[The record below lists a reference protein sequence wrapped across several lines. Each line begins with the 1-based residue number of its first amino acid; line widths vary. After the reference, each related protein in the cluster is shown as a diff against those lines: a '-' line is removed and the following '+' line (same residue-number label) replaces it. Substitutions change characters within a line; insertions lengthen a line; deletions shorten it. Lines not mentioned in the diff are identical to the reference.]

1 MKAIDTGGPASEETL
16 LDRNARAAMQ
26 AMVGAYKQ
34 SRVYEPDDL
43 QHGQT
48 RVALTHFDREMAIDN
63 GAGSDE
69 TAQDAY
75 IIAAAMIAEKR
86 RAEGKETKRM
96 ICVDALPIRHLD
108 VTPRTRN
115 ALYRYD
121 TIGDVAKC
129 SESDLLRNRGFG
141 ATALCETR
149 LALADYG
156 MCLQGDEAWLKQQ
169 SDNGGAA

>member
-1 MKAIDTGGPASEETL
+1 MEKLDTGGPASEETL

-86 RAEGKETKRM
+86 RVEGKETKRM
-96 ICVDALPIRHLD
+96 ICVDTLPIRHLN
-108 VTPRTRN
+108 VSPRTHN
-115 ALYRYD
+115 ALHRYD

-129 SESDLLRNRGFG
+129 SEIDLLRQRGFG
-141 ATALCETR
+141 ECALLETKH
-149 LALADYG
+149 ALADYG
-156 MCLQGDEAWLKQQ
+156 MCLCGNEAWLEEHDKQE
-169 SDNGGAA
+169 GV